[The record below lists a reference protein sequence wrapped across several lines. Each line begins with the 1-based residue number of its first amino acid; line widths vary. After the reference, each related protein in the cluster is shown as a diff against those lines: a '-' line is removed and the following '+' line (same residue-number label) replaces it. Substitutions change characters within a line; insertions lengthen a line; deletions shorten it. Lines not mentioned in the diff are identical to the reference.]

1 MQEENFTEPAM
12 QQETGD
18 MVPESKIKEKAGISN
33 NLWMMTSV
41 ILNIVLLA
49 GLIILY
55 VLFFNSRK
63 VQEQQGVPVIQKSS
77 EGFAR
82 VVFLNLDS
90 LNEKYEFVKNLR
102 SDLEGTGKRL
112 QNEILAEQSAFEKE
126 AAEFQKQVQSNSI
139 SEERAKVVY
148 EGLMQKQQL
157 LVEKKDRYT
166 QQVADKELNMN
177 LRLLDTVTNFLK
189 RYNRHYGYDYILGY
203 KTAGEILLAND
214 SLEITRDVLNTLNEE
229 YIQRGKK

>member
-33 NLWMMTSV
+33 NLWMMSSI

-63 VQEQQGVPVIQKSS
+63 AQEQQGVPVIQKSS

-189 RYNRHYGYDYILGY
+189 RYNRRYGYDYILGY

>member
-1 MQEENFTEPAM
+1 
-12 QQETGD
+12 
-18 MVPESKIKEKAGISN
+18 
-33 NLWMMTSV
+33 
-41 ILNIVLLA
+41 
-49 GLIILY
+49 
-55 VLFFNSRK
+55 
-63 VQEQQGVPVIQKSS
+63 
-77 EGFAR
+77 
-82 VVFLNLDS
+82 
-90 LNEKYEFVKNLR
+90 
-102 SDLEGTGKRL
+102 
-112 QNEILAEQSAFEKE
+112 
-126 AAEFQKQVQSNSI
+126 VQSNSI